1 MKNLSLI
8 LTGFLIAFLWGL
20 NPVLKKQLLSDLS
33 PQTVMLI
40 LNAIFMTCLLIYSF
54 MWRDTIKND
63 MTKITSQHMH
73 LFIFIAVVT
82 SFVSAVFY
90 YQILNANDSSKVI
103 LLTSMWPIFGMVLAQ
118 LLLKENVKAE
128 MYFAAA
134 ILSIVVWKVS
144 S

>member
-20 NPVLKKQLLSDLS
+20 NPVLKKQLLADLS

-40 LNAIFMTCLLIYSF
+40 LNAIFMVCLLIYSF
-54 MWRDTIKND
+54 VWRERIQND
-63 MTKITSQHMH
+63 MTKLTTQHMQLF
-73 LFIFIAVVT
+73 LFIAIVT
-82 SFVSAVFY
+82 SFVSALLY
-90 YQILNANDSSKVI
+90 YEILSKNASSTVI

-118 LLLKENVKAE
+118 LLLKENVKTE

-134 ILSIVVWKVS
+134 FLSIIVWKVS